1 MNIPRELRIL
11 GLVAAAIILVRFLVT
26 ALDSV
31 AEAVERK
38 GLYE

>member
-11 GLVAAAIILVRFLVT
+11 GLVAAGLLLARFLVT
-26 ALDSV
+26 TLDTI

-38 GLYE
+38 GLYR